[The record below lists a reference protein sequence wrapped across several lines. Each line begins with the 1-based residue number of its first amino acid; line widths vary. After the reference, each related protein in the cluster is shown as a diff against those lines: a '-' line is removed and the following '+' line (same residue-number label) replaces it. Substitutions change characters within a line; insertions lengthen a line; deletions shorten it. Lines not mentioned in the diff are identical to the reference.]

1 MAEEQ
6 GRRFKTGYLAPNI
19 NYGAIGRAAG
29 EAFASPIAGA
39 IVERAKKQEARLGA
53 FKPDEAFM
61 AAVPGQLNGK
71 YKPGVQM
78 ALDVWQETATNF
90 KANPNATNQLALT
103 QARNQYSGHLEDA
116 KFGSKHMLD
125 QANQINSNQE
135 LLEQGLR
142 DFNLNLLDEYAVAPT
157 YKRQGNI
164 VTVLN
169 SDGGYDPYFDSS
181 ASASNAENL
190 FMIQGSTEASYKYT
204 ANKMGDTMWADSF
217 DQHAANN
224 YYHNTEVIG
233 EKIVAVSRN
242 EDKFNEDF
250 VDKYNSFAKTNKT
263 VWNAVATEAYA
274 STVIPNRD
282 IVESDLEN
290 INTLYHPE
298 YFEHVN
304 SDNVSI
310 TKVTGFDDDGN
321 PTYAVSEDELRDIAK
336 DKGLDEDDLLKFR
349 EAQSLHVKSTK
360 DRMYAYLPKVN
371 PGSIDAA
378 RREAGGADGSL
389 AGRIFPDYDPT
400 TNRPAPD
407 TTSDVE
413 GIYGRTIDVTNDEG
427 EVVGQQPDPQ
437 DTGRYFSINNSNRI
451 ADVTIDAAKLHI
463 EKVIMNE
470 GGEIVGYK
478 VDKNLEL
485 LQEMMNASGG
495 DPSEMQQA
503 IMDALGGGSQII
515 QGGELFTKISD
526 GLAQSQKT
534 RTGPTYEQIIRT
546 GRNELIGGATTTG
559 DPVATGQGGAGGAT
573 GDPNSTQ
580 AMMDDVNVA
589 IGNATNT
596 TTTDPVTDPVTA
608 PAAATDDVNTDD
620 APVDATDDTSAVDP
634 ELDVRTAVQSQDPEM
649 SDTLA
654 TAASAVVGGGLGTVP
669 EDIDE
674 SQGVAAEEDQAQG
687 DVVEE
692 PLVDLSNEVRDN
704 AENPLTDEVIAEILT
719 TTAGADSVATPVNTD
734 VTAIIDSAADEPRE
748 MLDSMVIGT
757 TEQIV
762 NTVLSPE
769 LVAGIPAALE
779 AIGDLDPVVEG
790 GAEMINIDD
799 GFARNPLAY
808 VVKFTGV
815 DETDLTQQ
823 EVIKR
828 FFNSAVEGYSDD
840 KTLAEV
846 ATQNAWCAAFAYTI
860 LKSVDDS
867 DIDETF
873 TDSEYQRV
881 RALQYANY
889 GSDVSFEEAKAGD
902 IVVINKAG
910 GGKFTEEITSET
922 TGKSHVAFYLGEDP
936 DNKDNVLILGGN
948 QSRQGSGTGTVVNIK
963 SYPKDE
969 IGALRRMDNMEEL
982 TADQVKAVTD
992 QFIPNMAMGGMVP
1005 EVEEKPKKEKKRGF
1019 FTRLFGGS
1027 KEQQDAGQKT
1037 GSIAEGATY
1046 DSGAFTDTEA
1056 GIVAFADPLATFTGE
1071 MDKLTKG
1078 EKMSFLDTDFF
1089 ETAAGAA
1096 ALKESG
1102 GDPGIAE
1109 SARHRVDSVRSSFG
1123 KRSNPIG
1130 KGNIEDMTAEQIE
1143 DLWVG
1148 SPEKSQ
1154 DLFNYVYGSKTQTGR
1169 DLGNTEEGDGYKY
1182 RGRGLIQV
1190 TGKGNYKRL
1199 SKIMGLDLVGD
1210 PDLILQPEVAIKAA
1224 AVWLTDPKKKKG
1236 YERIAKRY
1244 DYDLNNLDQRQA
1256 NEVIINT
1263 IAGSKKDLFEE
1274 SSSAPGEM
1282 KNHVT
1287 LWGLYKTHKTTF
1299 GEEEADKIFRDT
1311 YNIEFKTVKGV
1322 RKAFKIGSN
1331 KEA

>member
-1 MAEEQ
+1 
-6 GRRFKTGYLAPNI
+6 
-19 NYGAIGRAAG
+19 
-29 EAFASPIAGA
+29 
-39 IVERAKKQEARLGA
+39 
-53 FKPDEAFM
+53 
-61 AAVPGQLNGK
+61 
-71 YKPGVQM
+71 
-78 ALDVWQETATNF
+78 
-90 KANPNATNQLALT
+90 
-103 QARNQYSGHLEDA
+103 
-116 KFGSKHMLD
+116 
-125 QANQINSNQE
+125 
-135 LLEQGLR
+135 
-142 DFNLNLLDEYAVAPT
+142 
-157 YKRQGNI
+157 
-164 VTVLN
+164 
-169 SDGGYDPYFDSS
+169 
-181 ASASNAENL
+181 
-190 FMIQGSTEASYKYT
+190 
-204 ANKMGDTMWADSF
+204 
-217 DQHAANN
+217 
-224 YYHNTEVIG
+224 
-233 EKIVAVSRN
+233 
-242 EDKFNEDF
+242 
-250 VDKYNSFAKTNKT
+250 
-263 VWNAVATEAYA
+263 
-274 STVIPNRD
+274 
-282 IVESDLEN
+282 
-290 INTLYHPE
+290 
-298 YFEHVN
+298 
-304 SDNVSI
+304 
-310 TKVTGFDDDGN
+310 
-321 PTYAVSEDELRDIAK
+321 
-336 DKGLDEDDLLKFR
+336 
-349 EAQSLHVKSTK
+349 
-360 DRMYAYLPKVN
+360 
-371 PGSIDAA
+371 
-378 RREAGGADGSL
+378 
-389 AGRIFPDYDPT
+389 
-400 TNRPAPD
+400 
-407 TTSDVE
+407 
-413 GIYGRTIDVTNDEG
+413 
-427 EVVGQQPDPQ
+427 
-437 DTGRYFSINNSNRI
+437 
-451 ADVTIDAAKLHI
+451 
-463 EKVIMNE
+463 
-470 GGEIVGYK
+470 
-478 VDKNLEL
+478 
-485 LQEMMNASGG
+485 
-495 DPSEMQQA
+495 MQQK

-546 GRNELIGGATTTG
+546 GRNELIGGDTATG
-559 DPVATGQGGAGGAT
+559 DPVATGGAT
-573 GDPNSTQ
+573 VDPSSTQ
-580 AMMDDVNVA
+580 GMVDELNVQMPGA
-589 IGNATNT
+589 
-596 TTTDPVTDPVTA
+596 DPVTGTGTGTDDA

-634 ELDVRTAVQSQDPEM
+634 ELDVRTAVQSQDPGM

-654 TAASAVVGGGLGTVP
+654 TAASAVVGGGLGTVS

-674 SQGVAAEEDQAQG
+674 SQGVAAEEDQEVLDG
-687 DVVEE
+687 LDTEVEDDVEE
-692 PLVDLSNEVRDN
+692 DVLVSLPSEVVAN
-704 AENPLTDEVIAEILT
+704 AETPLTDDAIT
-719 TTAGADSVATPVNTD
+719 TLLINLAGVDSPPVNTD
-734 VTAIIDSAADEPRE
+734 VTAIIDSAADESRE

-757 TEQIV
+757 PEQIT
-762 NTVLSPE
+762 NIILPPD

-779 AIGDLDPVVEG
+779 AIGAEQGGLDPVVEG

-808 VVKFTGV
+808 VVKFAGI
-815 DETDLTQQ
+815 DEIDQT
-823 EVIKR
+823 K
-828 FFNSAVEGYSDD
+828 NSAIKGFFDTAVGSWIKSLGKRDENKG

-846 ATQNAWCAAFAYTI
+846 AAAQSWCAAFAYTI

-867 DIDETF
+867 DIDETL
-873 TDSEYQRV
+873 TDSSFQRI

-889 GSDVSFEEAKAGD
+889 GSDVSFEEARSGD

-910 GGKFTEEITSET
+910 GGKFTKDITSEGIW
-922 TGKSHVAFYLGEDP
+922 TGNYEDDGTKERSNIDSHVAFYLGEDP

-948 QSRQGSGTGTVVNIK
+948 QAKKGSRRGTVVNIK
-963 SYPKDE
+963 SYPKDK

-1102 GDPGIAE
+1102 GDPGLAE
-1109 SARHRVDSVRSSFG
+1109 SARYRVDSVRSSFG

-1154 DLFNYVYGSKTQTGR
+1154 DLFNYVYGSKTKKGR
-1169 DLGNTEEGDGYKY
+1169 ELGNTEEGDGYKY

-1236 YERIAKRY
+1236 YERIAKKY

-1263 IAGSKKDLFEE
+1263 IAGSGKDLFEE

-1311 YNIEFKTVKGV
+1311 YNLEFKTVKGV